1 MKAVSK
7 GFCPDPNPFS
17 EMPERGGQRGTHHQ
31 SPNSEMLD
39 RRAATL
45 LLLPGEILN
54 LVLDHLHLD
63 DLNRLRLVCRR
74 LKDAVELQNTLRW
87 NKSNTT
93 WQLPTAS
100 LTELRQHLVKKLAE
114 SFLTSLDLSKVEG
127 VMKVWAQRLEEEAF
141 LEAACQEEYT
151 MALTQ
156 LILARHK
163 KLVKPGSG
171 HNLEK
176 SLHSIHKNEE

>member
-1 MKAVSK
+1 MPDK
-7 GFCPDPNPFS
+7 GTYD
-17 EMPERGGQRGTHHQ
+17 G

-39 RRAATL
+39 TRAVSL
-45 LLLPGEILN
+45 LQLPSEILN
-54 LVLDHLHLD
+54 LILDHLQLD
-63 DLNRLRLVCRR
+63 NLNRLRLVCRR

-87 NKSNTT
+87 SKCNKT
-93 WQLPTAS
+93 WQIPTAS

-127 VMKVWAQRLEEEAF
+127 VMKVWSQRLEEEAF
-141 LEAACQEEYT
+141 LEAACQEDYT

-163 KLVKPGSG
+163 KLVKY
-171 HNLEK
+171 NLDRP
-176 SLHSIHKNEE
+176 LLSIHKHEE